1 MTVSENAGTPVSPIQ
16 RLIAKLSGRQGLG
29 RILALSLAAAA
40 VLSGIATYAAMAGS
54 APFGDSP
61 TIVLLLLNLDLI
73 LALLLAFLIVRRIVG
88 IWTERRRGSAGSRL
102 HVKLVVWFGLVSV
115 IPAIVVGIF
124 SVSFFNFGIESWFSE
139 RVRMALN
146 ESRAAAEIYLKEH
159 RRNIRS
165 DAIAMARDLNRDVLS
180 LQNNPSLFSNAVK
193 LQAAIRELT
202 EALVFDGTGQIL
214 ARAGLTYL
222 LEFET
227 VPPGAVD
234 TARLGDVALMTGESE
249 DRVRALIRL
258 AGEREMF
265 LYIGRLVDPVVLD
278 HMKQSSR

>member
-61 TIVLLLLNLDLI
+61 AIVLLLLNLDLI

-115 IPAIVVGIF
+115 IPASVVGIF

-139 RVRMALN
+139 RVRTALN

-180 LQNNPSLFSNAVK
+180 LQNNPGLFSNAVK

-222 LEFET
+222 
-227 VPPGAVD
+227 
-234 TARLGDVALMTGESE
+234 
-249 DRVRALIRL
+249 
-258 AGEREMF
+258 
-265 LYIGRLVDPVVLD
+265 
-278 HMKQSSR
+278 